1 MAPSLLISTHFT
13 SKSYGAQ
20 PLFTDI
26 SLQIFDNERLGLI
39 GPNGAG
45 KSTFLKILADME
57 PADSGEISRKKN
69 MRMIYLPQDDGLD
82 PEKTVEDILFYAI
95 PKALEAWQVSRRRQ
109 EIIRL
114 IGADNIKQKV
124 IYPVRKNKCC
134 RKSCRN

>member
-45 KSTFLKILADME
+45 KTTLFNLICGRYRPS
-57 PADSGEISRKKN
+57 SGN
-69 MRMIYLPQDDGLD
+69 
-82 PEKTVEDILFYAI
+82 ILFEDTDITNFKPDGIIKICWRDPRLFAI
-95 PKALEAWQVSRRRQ
+95 KIDL
-109 EIIRL
+109 
-114 IGADNIKQKV
+114 
-124 IYPVRKNKCC
+124 
-134 RKSCRN
+134 